1 MRLFEDRIGS
11 SCWLIR
17 VVRVG
22 KKGKGVWYLGS
33 KVGKINRCGLVGAYE
48 EFGTY

>member
-1 MRLFEDRIGS
+1 MVMVVKIKGRFETIWGPRIGS

-22 KKGKGVWYLGS
+22 KKGKGGWYLGS
-33 KVGKINRCGLVGAYE
+33 KVGKISK
-48 EFGTY
+48 